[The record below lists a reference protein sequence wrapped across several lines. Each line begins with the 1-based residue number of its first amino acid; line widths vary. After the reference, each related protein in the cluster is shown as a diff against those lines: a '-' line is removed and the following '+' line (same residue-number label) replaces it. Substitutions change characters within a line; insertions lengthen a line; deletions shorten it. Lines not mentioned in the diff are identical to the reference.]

1 MVQVHVRTMT
11 YVVFLLSVMFVMGFV
26 GFSSKPSP
34 IYGGLGLI
42 VSGGVGCG
50 IVLSFG
56 GSFLGL
62 MMFLIYLGG
71 MLVVFGYTT
80 AMATEEYPETWG
92 SNVMILGIFVLGV
105 LIEVGLVV
113 YIVMSDGV
121 EIVVDFKNMGD
132 WVVFE
137 GDEVGL
143 IREDSIGVAA
153 LYSYGSWL
161 MVVAGWSLFV
171 SIFIVIEITRGAR
184 LK

>member
-1 MVQVHVRTMT
+1 MT
-11 YVVFLLSVMFVMGFV
+11 YIVFLLSVMFVIGFV

-62 MMFLIYLGG
+62 IIFLIYLGG

-92 SNVMILGIFVLGV
+92 SNVIILGMFVLGV
-105 LIEVGLVV
+105 LLEVGL
-113 YIVMSDGV
+113 IVFLMVSDTV
-121 EIVVDFKNMGD
+121 EVVVDFKNMGD

-153 LYSYGSWL
+153 LYSYGS
-161 MVVAGWSLFV
+161 
-171 SIFIVIEITRGAR
+171 
-184 LK
+184 